1 MDNNREDLRTV
12 IAGNITELRKNAGFT
27 QVAFAEK
34 LNYSDK
40 AVSKWERGESI
51 PDVVVLKEIADI
63 FGVTVDYLLKSEHTV
78 EEIESVKPI
87 KKRNRLFI
95 SMGSIGSVWLF
106 ATFIF
111 MVLSYLP
118 FNIPNKWLVFVFTIP
133 VTALLILIFNAIWGK
148 KSLTWFTV
156 SLLEWSIL
164 VATYV
169 SLITLINLNT
179 WLIFI
184 VGVPMQLVTLFFCSI
199 RKK

>member
-12 IAGNITELRKNAGFT
+12 IAGNITELRKNAGLT
-27 QVAFAEK
+27 QVSFAER

-63 FGVTVDYLLKSEHTV
+63 FGVTVDYLLKSEHTTD
-78 EEIESVKPI
+78 EIESVKPI

-118 FNIPNKWLVFVFTIP
+118 INIPNKWLVFVFTVP
-133 VTALLILIFNAIWGK
+133 VTALLILVFNAIWGK
-148 KSLTWFTV
+148 KSLTWLTV

-164 VATYV
+164 VAIYI
-169 SLITLINLNT
+169 SLITLVHLNT

-184 VGVPMQLVTLFFCSI
+184 VGVPMQLVTLFFCGI